1 LVPGGRNRVLSRENA
16 AEYVQLLMEKRLN
29 EADKQIKAI
38 KVGIGMVFPQFLM
51 KLYTWKEL
59 EYKVCGK
66 PSIDLHH
73 LRAISKYNGCTE
85 DDETCKRFWRVLESF
100 SDEEKSLYLKFVWGR
115 SRLPLVDEKFGD
127 KHTIKLIS
135 PPNCD

>member
-1 LVPGGRNRVLSRENA
+1 MVTDA
-16 AEYVQLLMEKRLN
+16 RLN
-29 EADKQIKAI
+29 EFSKQMKAI
-38 KVGIGMVFPQFLM
+38 KKGIGMVFAPFLM
-51 KLYTWKEL
+51 KMYTWKEL

-66 PSIDLHH
+66 PSIDLLH
-73 LRAISKYNGCTE
+73 LRAITKYNGCSE
-85 DDETCKRFWRVLESF
+85 DDEIVKRFWRVLEAF

-135 PPNCD
+135 PTNCD